1 MSSST
6 LTSEKPTNQYQTQ
19 KLGLGVLI
27 PERTLSD
34 CDKKNGPA
42 EIQDFERCAVEEAKG
57 NAIVKAEEVEVEEL
71 RNAIEKEIHQ
81 LTSEQA
87 EIEAAC
93 RRPFE
98 FDDDREN
105 EMDLRIG
112 ENVNLEEEKIGEDVG
127 NVEEENENEGDG
139 WKRIEDSEE
148 ENENGNEEGEAPGG
162 EFGVMVMKN
171 GGYDSINNGRK
182 KLSPMRP
189 NAEDC
194 TYYMKTG
201 SCRYGFSCKFNH
213 PPRRNNQGVMER
225 SIKREENPDNPKQT
239 KVVRQQDLCTVA
251 RKKLIIPD
259 SGVELSRPANAT
271 GITLFILFKYSS

>member
-213 PPRRNNQGVMER
+213 PPRRNNQYYL
-225 SIKREENPDNPKQT
+225 T
-239 KVVRQQDLCTVA
+239 
-251 RKKLIIPD
+251 
-259 SGVELSRPANAT
+259 SGGCKYGKYCKYHHAGKSLSSPILELNFLGLPMRPYEA
-271 GITLFILFKYSS
+271 